1 MKVGFI
7 SHTTVLNGAPIT
19 LAELVGELACRSA
32 SGLLAFGVPVAGPL
46 LDKYPLP
53 GVELFVYGRTRFGR
67 EIPVGRPRIRG
78 RLRGIFSGRKISL
91 VVANSL
97 ESFRAVEAA
106 SGLGLPVIWLVHEMV
121 DGYRSRREWA
131 EMCGAAARA
140 DRLIFNSR
148 IARSQAE
155 LLGAEVAAKSR
166 VIYPGISLTRPEE
179 GGLPIAGPTYPERGS
194 PVLGAIGDI
203 CPQKGYLDLIEAFAL
218 LAGRFP
224 RARLV
229 IAGRLPE
236 KFRYFKGEL
245 DGRIRDLRL
254 EGRVRFAGEFF
265 DLRRQLN
272 EFDLFLHPSPSES
285 FGRVVAEALA
295 GEVPVVAVRSGGVEE
310 IITDGE
316 TGLLVPVGAPEQLAA
331 AAERMLKEPEQA
343 RRTARAGRSEV
354 EERFSLPRYA
364 REIEDEIRLL
374 TERASQ
380 GN

>member
-7 SHTTVLNGAPIT
+7 SHATVLNGAPIT
-19 LAELVGELACRSA
+19 LAELVGELARLSDPDLF
-32 SGLLAFGVPVAGPL
+32 SFGVPVAGPL

-53 GVELFVYGRTRFGR
+53 GVELFLYGQTRFGR

-78 RLRGIFSGRKISL
+78 RLRKRISGRKISL

-106 SGLGLPVIWLVHEMV
+106 SELGLPVIWLIHEMV
-121 DGYRSRREWA
+121 DGYQSRREWA
-131 EMCGAAARA
+131 EIRGAAARA
-140 DRLIFNSR
+140 DRLVFNSR
-148 IARSQAE
+148 IARSQAA
-155 LLGAEVAAKSR
+155 LLGAGVEGKSR
-166 VIYPGISLTRPEE
+166 VIYPGISLARPEE
-179 GGLPIAGPTYPERGS
+179 GGSPITGPTYPERGS

-203 CPQKGYLDLIEAFAL
+203 CPQKGYADLIEAFAL

-224 RARLV
+224 QVRLV
-229 IAGRLPE
+229 IAGRVPE
-236 KFRYFKGEL
+236 KFRDFKGGL
-245 DGRIRDLRL
+245 DDRIRDLRL
-254 EGRVRFAGEFF
+254 ESRVRFTGEFF
-265 DLRRQLN
+265 DLRRQLK
-272 EFDLFLHPSPSES
+272 EFDLFIHPSPSES

-316 TGLLVPVGAPEQLAA
+316 TGLLVPAGAPEQLAEA
-331 AAERMLKEPEQA
+331 AGRMLKDPEQA

-374 TERASQ
+374 TKRDNH